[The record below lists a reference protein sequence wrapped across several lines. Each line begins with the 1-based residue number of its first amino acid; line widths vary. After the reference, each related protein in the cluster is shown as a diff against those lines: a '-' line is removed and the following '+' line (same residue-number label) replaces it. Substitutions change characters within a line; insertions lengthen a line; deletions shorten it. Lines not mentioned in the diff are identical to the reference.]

1 VIALVPSCSL
11 MMKFEWPLIV
21 TDNENVKKLAQNTFD
36 ISEYIVDIAKKHGLA
51 PGMAPVPG
59 GVTLH
64 IACHSRAQNMGQKAT
79 EMLQLLPEAD
89 VQVIER
95 CSGHGGAW
103 GFKKGNF
110 DIAMKVGKP
119 VARTTSQGGKAYVTS
134 ECPLAGVH
142 IAQGVDALGGDKPK
156 PQIVKH
162 PIQIF
167 ARSYGIEV

>member
-1 VIALVPSCSL
+1 

-21 TDNENVKKLAQNTFD
+21 TDNANVKKLAQNTFD
-36 ISEYIVDIAKKHGLA
+36 ISEYIVDIAKKNGLA
-51 PGMAPVPG
+51 PGLSPVPG

-79 EMLQLLPEAD
+79 EMLKLLPEAD

-119 VARTTSQGGKAYVTS
+119 VARTTAQGGKAYVTS

-142 IAQGVDALGGDKPK
+142 IGQGVEALGGDKPK
-156 PQIVKH
+156 PQVVKH

>member
-1 VIALVPSCSL
+1 
-11 MMKFEWPLIV
+11 
-21 TDNENVKKLAQNTFD
+21 
-36 ISEYIVDIAKKHGLA
+36 
-51 PGMAPVPG
+51 
-59 GVTLH
+59 
-64 IACHSRAQNMGQKAT
+64 
-79 EMLQLLPEAD
+79 MLKLLPEAD
-89 VQVIER
+89 VNVVER

-119 VARTTSQGGKAYVTS
+119 VARQTAQAGKAFVTS

-156 PQIVKH
+156 PQLVKH